1 MRAMTKA
8 QLAKKAGVSGRT
20 LYAWLTNPYIQTK
33 LEPFNL
39 KKKQKLLPP
48 GAVEIIANHY
58 VIEID

>member
-8 QLAKKAGVSGRT
+8 QLAKKAGVSSSTFWR
-20 LYAWLTNPYIQTK
+20 WLHNPCIKRQ

-39 KKKQKLLPP
+39 TKQQKLLPP